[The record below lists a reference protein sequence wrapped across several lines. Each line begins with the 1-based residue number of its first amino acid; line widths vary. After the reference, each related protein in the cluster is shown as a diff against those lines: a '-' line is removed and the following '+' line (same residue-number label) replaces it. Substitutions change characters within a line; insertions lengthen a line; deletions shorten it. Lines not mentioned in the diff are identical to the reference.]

1 MRSIKDFFITFLSLL
16 TIIRRKIDR
25 MRLLNC
31 LLALAS
37 LVGSAAAFDYSITG
51 AGEISLTDQQ
61 TSIGSI
67 ISIFTGEFID
77 VAVEG
82 LEWEETGDVDGSA
95 DMLFWETSIDG
106 EVQSTGS
113 MSLADVGRELPTSI
127 DVGSVKT
134 SKKGRRTIEVKITV
148 DSSTA
153 SVDIKIQA
161 YAAVGTSQNFLSI
174 SEYTK
179 A

>member
-1 MRSIKDFFITFLSLL
+1 MRK
-16 TIIRRKIDR
+16 

-37 LVGSAAAFDYSITG
+37 LVGSTAAFDYSIKG
-51 AGEISLTDQQ
+51 AGEISLTDQE
-61 TSIGSI
+61 TSIGNLV
-67 ISIFTGEFID
+67 SIFTGEFID

-113 MSLADVGRELPTSI
+113 MSLAGVGRELPTSV

-153 SVDIKIQA
+153 SADTKIEA
-161 YAAVGTSQNFLSI
+161 YAAGGTSRNFLFI
-174 SEYTK
+174 SEDAK